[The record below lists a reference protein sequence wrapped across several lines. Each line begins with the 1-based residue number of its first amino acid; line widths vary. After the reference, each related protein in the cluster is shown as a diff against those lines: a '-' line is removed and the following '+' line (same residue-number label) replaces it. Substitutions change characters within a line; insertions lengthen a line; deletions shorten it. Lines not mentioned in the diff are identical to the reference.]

1 MGATISNRVLWLLN
15 SFTGRILHTQARTE
29 RSPTITISN
38 EAIPNLSHNPHKEP
52 SATWS
57 KVTELKL
64 FLYVQKMATMELVD
78 VAVIDNPSEML
89 GYRKRRQSSED
100 VGGKFLGGQCLHHPP
115 FTVAPP
121 FCNILASTA
130 LIACTGTAAAA
141 SANPAEHIKVGSF
154 YEVDHS
160 KLPHK
165 SPDQL
170 NKIRVVMVNEK
181 TRMRVSLRFP
191 SINYLRCYFNE
202 IEAINYKKD
211 MKTKK
216 QQLPA
221 FDEKYIIGSEVDA
234 EALYRRIS
242 SQEIADKS
250 NSWSFWMVSPRKV
263 SYPPTSTNVN
273 NIVGARKMSLMSD
286 LNETGMVK
294 WVNKS
299 GEAKRKLRKR
309 KCQGGS
315 GSSNLSPK
323 NKRCK
328 IGKKNQIVVYRQKK
342 NKLIKNSI
350 DRWSA
355 ERYKLAE
362 ENMLKVMKE
371 QDVVFRRP
379 ILRPEL
385 RAEARKLIGDTGLLD
400 HLLKHMSGKVAPGG
414 EERFR
419 RRHNADGAMEYWLE
433 KADLVDIRK
442 EAGVQDPYWTPP
454 PGWKPSDNP
463 SQDPVCARDIKE
475 LREEIAKIKGEMK
488 TMVSK
493 KQGEELAMVAAP
505 NYSPTSQDMEHDNL
519 LIPLKE
525 MYIDLVNKKVKM
537 EEQLKEISESLYG
550 MEEEM
555 EKLKTRVE
563 KSNRTESTERPALL
577 MGSTE
582 SITPARTGRKGKGVM
597 HQEKEATALGEL
609 AQEQCKSSSGGFI
622 APGTESPAPSE
633 DRAAKI
639 ERLKSGFTL
648 CKPQGSFLW
657 PDMTTLTP
665 HSQVVVQLEDL
676 ITVHTP
682 PSVSSTSPKQSRY
695 LFAPPSQT
703 HIPHRTSPVRP
714 LAEKRPVTI
723 PQSTASTTSI
733 TCPLLDQM
741 THFRYENSSIS
752 TSTTT
757 TKTPLV
763 NLNEPLNTNQT
774 DDYGLF
780 CGSQS
785 HAQAFPYPVTYQRRH
800 HENIVMPS
808 QRGCSSASS
817 IASSSLPMGMGAWL
831 ALATSKASVEHKSKR
846 GRVALNALLVS
857 GQ

>member
-1 MGATISNRVLWLLN
+1 M
-15 SFTGRILHTQARTE
+15 SFSTLIA
-29 RSPTITISN
+29 
-38 EAIPNLSHNPHKEP
+38 
-52 SATWS
+52 
-57 KVTELKL
+57 
-64 FLYVQKMATMELVD
+64 
-78 VAVIDNPSEML
+78 
-89 GYRKRRQSSED
+89 
-100 VGGKFLGGQCLHHPP
+100 
-115 FTVAPP
+115 
-121 FCNILASTA
+121 LASHQKEQFSDYS
-130 LIACTGTAAAA
+130 LF
-141 SANPAEHIKVGSF
+141 SMLNNEDPAEHIKVGSF

-202 IEAINYKKD
+202 IEAINYKKE

-221 FDEKYIIGSEVDA
+221 FDEKYIIGSEVAA

-250 NSWSFWMVSPRKV
+250 NSWSFWMVKHPSVSPRKV
-263 SYPPTSTNVN
+263 SYPPNVN
-273 NIVGARKMSLMSD
+273 NIVGARKVSLMSD

-294 WVNKS
+294 WGQRRQARFLAKHVEDKLEIVTVSKDLIKDEEEKDGDASDDDTEEEEEGEEEVDVKLAVNKS

-323 NKRCK
+323 KKRCK
-328 IGKKNQIVVYRQKK
+328 IGKKKQIVVYRQKK

-371 QDVVFRRP
+371 QDAVFRSP

-454 PGWKPSDNP
+454 PGWKPGDNP

-488 TMVSK
+488 AMVSK
-493 KQGEELAMVAAP
+493 KQGEELATVAAP

-525 MYIDLVNKKVKM
+525 MYIDLVNKKVRM

-582 SITPARTGRKGKGVM
+582 SITAAGTGRKGKGVM

-695 LFAPPSQT
+695 LFAPPSQS

-723 PQSTASTTSI
+723 PQSTASTTPI

-741 THFRYENSSIS
+741 THFRYENNSIS

-780 CGSQS
+780 CESQS

-800 HENIVMPS
+800 HQNIAMPS
-808 QRGCSSASS
+808 LGPTKKGTMSRWEEGDRRKGMIRYCERCEQQRGCSSASS

-846 GRVALNALLVS
+846 G
-857 GQ
+857 

>member
-1 MGATISNRVLWLLN
+1 
-15 SFTGRILHTQARTE
+15 
-29 RSPTITISN
+29 
-38 EAIPNLSHNPHKEP
+38 
-52 SATWS
+52 
-57 KVTELKL
+57 
-64 FLYVQKMATMELVD
+64 MATMELVD

-89 GYRKRRQSSED
+89 GCIKRRQSSED

-121 FCNILASTA
+121 FD
-130 LIACTGTAAAA
+130 
-141 SANPAEHIKVGSF
+141 PAEHIKVGSF

-221 FDEKYIIGSEVDA
+221 FDEKYIIGSEVAA

-250 NSWSFWMVSPRKV
+250 NSWSFWMVKHPSVSPRKV

-273 NIVGARKMSLMSD
+273 NIVGARKVSLMSD

-294 WVNKS
+294 WGQRRQARFLAKHVEDKREIVTASKDLIKDEEERDGDASDDDTEEEEEGEEEVDVKLTVNNS

-323 NKRCK
+323 KKRCK
-328 IGKKNQIVVYRQKK
+328 VGKKNQIVVYRQKK

-362 ENMLKVMKE
+362 ENMLK
-371 QDVVFRRP
+371 
-379 ILRPEL
+379 
-385 RAEARKLIGDTGLLD
+385 
-400 HLLKHMSGKVAPGG
+400 GKVAPGG

-454 PGWKPSDNP
+454 PGWKPGDNP
-463 SQDPVCARDIKE
+463 SQDPVCAGDIKE

-488 TMVSK
+488 AMVSK

-582 SITPARTGRKGKGVM
+582 SITPAGTGRKGKGVM
-597 HQEKEATALGEL
+597 HQEKEATALGES
-609 AQEQCKSSSGGFI
+609 AQEQCKPSSGGFI

-639 ERLKSGFTL
+639 ERLKSCGPTRRPHYSAHTSLSVLHVTKTIPLPL
-648 CKPQGSFLW
+648 C
-657 PDMTTLTP
+657 
-665 HSQVVVQLEDL
+665 
-676 ITVHTP
+676 
-682 PSVSSTSPKQSRY
+682 SSLSNPYT
-695 LFAPPSQT
+695 
-703 HIPHRTSPVRP
+703 PHRTSPVRP

-723 PQSTASTTSI
+723 PQSTASTTPI

-785 HAQAFPYPVTYQRRH
+785 HAQAFPYPVTYHRRH
-800 HENIVMPS
+800 HQNIAMPS
-808 QRGCSSASS
+808 LGPTKKGTMSRWEEGDRRKGMIRYCERCEQQRGCSSASS

-846 GRVALNALLVS
+846 G
-857 GQ
+857 

>member
-1 MGATISNRVLWLLN
+1 MLN
-15 SFTGRILHTQARTE
+15 
-29 RSPTITISN
+29 N
-38 EAIPNLSHNPHKEP
+38 E
-52 SATWS
+52 
-57 KVTELKL
+57 
-64 FLYVQKMATMELVD
+64 D
-78 VAVIDNPSEML
+78 
-89 GYRKRRQSSED
+89 
-100 VGGKFLGGQCLHHPP
+100 
-115 FTVAPP
+115 
-121 FCNILASTA
+121 
-130 LIACTGTAAAA
+130 
-141 SANPAEHIKVGSF
+141 PAEHIKVGSF

-221 FDEKYIIGSEVDA
+221 FDEKYIIGSEVAA

-250 NSWSFWMVSPRKV
+250 NSWSFWMVKHPSVSPRKV

-273 NIVGARKMSLMSD
+273 NIVGARKVSLMSD
-286 LNETGMVK
+286 LNETGMTKKRKDGDASDDDTEEEEGGEEEVDVK
-294 WVNKS
+294 LAVNKS

-323 NKRCK
+323 KKRCK

-342 NKLIKNSI
+342 TKLIKNSI

-371 QDVVFRRP
+371 QDAVFRRP

-442 EAGVQDPYWTPP
+442 EAEI
-454 PGWKPSDNP
+454 S
-463 SQDPVCARDIKE
+463 RE
-475 LREEIAKIKGEMK
+475 LRGEIAKIKGEMK
-488 TMVSK
+488 AMVSK

-525 MYIDLVNKKVKM
+525 MYIDLVNKKVKI

-563 KSNRTESTERPALL
+563 KSKRTESTERPAFL

-582 SITPARTGRKGKGVM
+582 SITPAGTGRKGKGVT
-597 HQEKEATALGEL
+597 HQEKGRNGFRGISTRTMQVIIRRLHSTRNRITSTIRGQGSKDREAEKWVYVM
-609 AQEQCKSSSGGFI
+609 Q
-622 APGTESPAPSE
+622 APGKFPVARYDYLNPSLS
-633 DRAAKI
+633 A
-639 ERLKSGFTL
+639 ER
-648 CKPQGSFLW
+648 
-657 PDMTTLTP
+657 
-665 HSQVVVQLEDL
+665 
-676 ITVHTP
+676 
-682 PSVSSTSPKQSRY
+682 
-695 LFAPPSQT
+695 
-703 HIPHRTSPVRP
+703 
-714 LAEKRPVTI
+714 RPVTI
-723 PQSTASTTSI
+723 PQSTASTTPI

-800 HENIVMPS
+800 HQNIAMPS
-808 QRGCSSASS
+808 LGPTEKGTMSRWEEGDRRKGMIRYCERCEQQRGCSSASS

-846 GRVALNALLVS
+846 G
-857 GQ
+857 